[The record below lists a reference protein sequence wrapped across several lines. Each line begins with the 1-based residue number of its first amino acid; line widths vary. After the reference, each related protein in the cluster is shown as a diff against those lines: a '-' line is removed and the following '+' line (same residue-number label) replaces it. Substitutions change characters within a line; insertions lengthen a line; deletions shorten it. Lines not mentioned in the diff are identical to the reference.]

1 MTRSTKF
8 FAPGAA
14 LVLLLGLAGNAL
26 ADGCN
31 NTPFATWLQEVK
43 QEAASKG
50 ISPAAIQNLDGLTYD
65 PAVIAMD
72 RKQGVF
78 AQTFLTFAGRMANN
92 YRLTHGKKYMDEYAD
107 LFRKLEAEFGVP
119 APVVVAFWSLETDF
133 GANTGNFDTLRS
145 LATLAHD
152 CRRPEK
158 FRPQLF
164 SALEV
169 IEKGYLTPA
178 EMKGA
183 WAGELGQTQFLPSD
197 YIENGVDGD
206 NDGRVDLLKSKPD
219 VLASTSKLV
228 ASFGWRRGEPWL
240 EEVAVPAS
248 LPWEKADLKVLLP
261 RKTWAQWGVTKVGG
275 APLQADNMEASLLLP
290 MGRNGPAFLAY
301 QNFRVYT
308 EWNKSLVYCT
318 TAAYMAT
325 RMAGAPAMSPGRAS
339 IETLSLDDTKQLQQI
354 LQSKGYDVGKI
365 DGVLGEGS
373 RAAVREEQL
382 KLGMPADSYP
392 TKEFLIRLG
401 GTPTPAAAEA
411 AKPAAPAAPVAPAP
425 LEAAPAPGTA
435 PAPKAKRVLD
445 L

>member
-1 MTRSTKF
+1 MTRSTKL

-14 LVLLLGLAGNAL
+14 LALLLGLAGNAL

-31 NTPFATWLQEVK
+31 NTPFADWLQEVK
-43 QEAASKG
+43 REAAAKG
-50 ISPAAIQNLDGLTYD
+50 ISPAVIQNLDGLTYD
-65 PAVIAMD
+65 PKVIAMD

-92 YRLTHGKKYMDEYAD
+92 YRLTHGQKYMQEYAG
-107 LFRKLEAEFGVP
+107 LFSKLEAEFGVP

-133 GANTGNFDTLRS
+133 GANTGSFDTLRS

-158 FRPQLF
+158 FRPQLI

-248 LPWEKADLKVLLP
+248 LPWEKADLKVMLP
-261 RKTWAQWGVTKVGG
+261 RSTWSQWGVTKVGG
-275 APLQADNMEASLLLP
+275 GALPADNLEASLLLP
-290 MGRNGPAFLAY
+290 MGKNGPAFLAY

-325 RMAGAPAMSPGRAS
+325 RMAGAPAMSSGRAP
-339 IETLSLDDTKQLQQI
+339 IEVLSLDDIKQVQQI

-365 DGVLGEGS
+365 DGILGEGS

-392 TKEFLIRLG
+392 TKEFLIRMG
-401 GTPTPAAAEA
+401 GTPTPTAVAPAS
-411 AKPAAPAAPVAPAP
+411 AKPAPASQETAPVPS
-425 LEAAPAPGTA
+425 AAPAPK
-435 PAPKAKRVLD
+435 KAKSILD